1 MFLKSHKHNHENF
14 RELGEGSR
22 NTRLFQIVYP
32 LLCLFS
38 QTSCISCFWAREIS
52 TASRKKIFLF
62 IVIVVQLL
70 SSFKYIALL
79 LTKLRTQSPLINGW
93 VKPWQRWFWS
103 RLLARCA
110 KEMLLENW
118 LCFTTSEEQLR
129 SYAKK
134 SQSSLEL
141 TNLILTRLLNIPK
154 SNH

>member
-1 MFLKSHKHNHENF
+1 MKIWQNLEKAPETLACS
-14 RELGEGSR
+14 
-22 NTRLFQIVYP
+22 RLFIHCFP
-32 LLCLFS
+32 CSPKLHASLLSEL
-38 QTSCISCFWAREIS
+38 A
-52 TASRKKIFLF
+52 KFLQHHRRRF
-62 IVIVVQLL
+62 FCVVVQLL

-118 LCFTTSEEQLR
+118 LCFTTSEEQLQ